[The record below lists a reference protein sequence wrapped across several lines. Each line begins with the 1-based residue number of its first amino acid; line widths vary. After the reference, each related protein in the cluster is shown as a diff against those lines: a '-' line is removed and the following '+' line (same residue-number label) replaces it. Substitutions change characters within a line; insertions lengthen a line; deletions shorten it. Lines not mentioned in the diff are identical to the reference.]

1 MLVVQ
6 DGVALRNLFGQYLDP
21 FSRNV
26 RIVDKGEN
34 VDKDAFYIGLGE
46 VVSLFYVQ
54 GVLVSNLG
62 DGFFGAWVCSWCL

>member
-6 DGVALRNLFGQYLDP
+6 DGVALRNLFGQYLDL

-34 VDKDAFYIGLGE
+34 VDKDALYIGLGE

-62 DGFFGAWVCSWCL
+62 DGLFGAWVCSWCL

>member
-54 GVLVSNLG
+54 C
-62 DGFFGAWVCSWCL
+62 FA